1 MGGGSGAYEGGGVE
15 RKEWGRWE
23 EERETERERDQSEG
37 VVSKFYRWTRSPS
50 SAQRRLLTV
59 LVQSLGFAL

>member
-23 EERETERERDQSEG
+23 EERETEREISQKGSSQSSIVGHE
-37 VVSKFYRWTRSPS
+37 VRP
-50 SAQRRLLTV
+50 LLNV
-59 LVQSLGFAL
+59 GYLLSLFRVWGLRYN